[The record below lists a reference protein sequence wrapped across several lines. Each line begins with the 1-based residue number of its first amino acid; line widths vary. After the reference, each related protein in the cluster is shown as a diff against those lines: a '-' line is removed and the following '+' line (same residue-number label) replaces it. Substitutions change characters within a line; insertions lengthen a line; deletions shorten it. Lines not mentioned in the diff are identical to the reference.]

1 MDVKYSW
8 SVMTEA
14 FRFLH
19 LIAYCLLGFTLV
31 ISCSPEPLKL
41 EQVNSIQP
49 EIVVSSQIL
58 PNNLVVILLTK
69 TVSHLDVSGQPD
81 TKIPIDKIAVD
92 DAVVKIKA
100 NGKMYLLKR
109 VDRGR
114 YETNEIPLKE
124 GLMCELV
131 VNSNT
136 LGEISSTAV
145 VQAPVKFD
153 SVAAKIYFNG
163 YNNYWAEVKYAFSD
177 PPEKNFY
184 MLNVHSAT
192 KGDLVTDM
200 VGPVTYTRLLEDE
213 AFNGNEFSE
222 MFHAVNKNFYD
233 GDTVTISLTNVSP
246 EYYRYV
252 QLRME
257 NNLEVVEL
265 FSEPIHYPT
274 NVVGGRGF
282 FNLHFP
288 DRRLMVLY

>member
-8 SVMTEA
+8 NVKTEVV
-14 FRFLH
+14 RFLH
-19 LIAYCLLGFTLV
+19 LITYCLLGFSLV

-69 TVSHLDVSGQPD
+69 TVSHLEVSGQPD

-100 NGKMYLLKR
+100 NGKIYSLKR
-109 VDRGR
+109 VDQGR
-114 YETNEIPLKE
+114 YETKEIPLKE
-124 GLMCELV
+124 GLTCELV

-136 LGEISSTAV
+136 LGEITSTTV

-153 SVAAKIYFNG
+153 SVAARIYFNG
-163 YNNYWAEVKYAFSD
+163 YNNYWAEVKYAFND

-184 MLNVHSAT
+184 MLNVHSAI
-192 KGDLVTDM
+192 KGELITDM

-257 NNLEVVEL
+257 NNLEVVEI

-288 DRRLMVLY
+288 DRRLLVLY

>member
-1 MDVKYSW
+1 MDAKYSW
-8 SVMTEA
+8 KVKTDLV
-14 FRFLH
+14 RFFYSITYL
-19 LIAYCLLGFTLV
+19 FTAITV
-31 ISCSPEPLKL
+31 IISCSPEPLKL
-41 EQVNSIQP
+41 EQGDSIQP

-58 PNNLVVILLTK
+58 PDNTVVILLTK
-69 TVSHLDVSGQPD
+69 TVSHLEVSGEPD
-81 TKIPIDKIAVD
+81 TKIPIDKIAVN
-92 DAVVKIKA
+92 DASVKIIA
-100 NGKMYLLKR
+100 NGKSYLLKR
-109 VDRGR
+109 VDGGR

-124 GLMCELV
+124 GLTCELV

-136 LGEISSTAV
+136 LGEISSTTM

-153 SVAAKIYFNG
+153 SVDAKIYFNG
-163 YNNYWAEVKYAFSD
+163 YNNYWAEVKYAFND

-184 MLNVHSAT
+184 MLNVHSAI

-200 VGPVTYTRLLEDE
+200 VGPVTYTRLLEDD

-222 MFHAVNKNFYD
+222 MFHAVNENFYD
-233 GDTVTISLTNVSP
+233 GDTVTISLTNVSA

>member
-1 MDVKYSW
+1 MDVKFSW
-8 SVMTEA
+8 HVA
-14 FRFLH
+14 VRIFRL
-19 LIAYCLLGFTLV
+19 LKIISKYCLGLFVLM
-31 ISCSPEPLKL
+31 SCSPDPLKL
-41 EQVNSIQP
+41 EQVNSIHP

-58 PNNLVVILLTK
+58 PNNTVVILLTK
-69 TVSHLDVSGQPD
+69 TVSHLEVSAQPE
-81 TKIPIDKIAVD
+81 TRIPIEKISVD
-92 DAVVKIKA
+92 DATVKIKA
-100 NGKMYLLKR
+100 SGKTYLLKR

-114 YETNEIPLKE
+114 YETREIPLVQ
-124 GLMCELV
+124 GLTCELV
-131 VNSNT
+131 VDSNS
-136 LGEISSTAV
+136 LGEVTSTTI
-145 VQAPVKFD
+145 VQAPVMFD

-163 YNNYWAEVKYAFSD
+163 FNNYWAEVKYAFND
-177 PPEKNFY
+177 PPSKNFY
-184 MLNVHSAT
+184 MLNVHSAA
-192 KGDLVTDM
+192 KGDLITDM

-213 AFNGNEFSE
+213 AFNGGEFSE
-222 MFHAVNKNFYD
+222 MFHAVNKNFYG

-274 NVVGGRGF
+274 NVEGGRGF

>member
-8 SVMTEA
+8 NVKAELV
-14 FRFLH
+14 RLLY
-19 LIAYCLLGFTLV
+19 LIPCLFTGITAM

-41 EQVNSIQP
+41 DQVNSIQP

-58 PNNLVVILLTK
+58 PNNTVVILLTK
-69 TVSHLDVSGQPD
+69 TVSHLEVSGEPD

-92 DAVVKIKA
+92 DASVKIIA
-100 NGKMYLLKR
+100 NGKTYLLKR
-109 VDRGR
+109 VDGGR
-114 YETNEIPLKE
+114 YETKEIPLKE
-124 GLMCELV
+124 GLRCELV
-131 VNSNT
+131 VNSNS
-136 LGEISSTAV
+136 LGEITSTTM

-163 YNNYWAEVKYAFSD
+163 YNNYWAEVKYAFND

-192 KGDLVTDM
+192 KGDLITDM
-200 VGPVTYTRLLEDE
+200 VGPVTYTRLLEDD
-213 AFNGNEFSE
+213 AFNGSEFSE